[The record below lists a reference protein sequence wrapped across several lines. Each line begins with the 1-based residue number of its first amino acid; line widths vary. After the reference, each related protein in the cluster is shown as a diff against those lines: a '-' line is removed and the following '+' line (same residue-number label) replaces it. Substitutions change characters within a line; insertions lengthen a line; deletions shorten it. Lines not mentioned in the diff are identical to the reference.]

1 MKIRRYSH
9 AYKLQAV
16 HDIESPHVS
25 AAVVVR
31 KYSHIDGT
39 TLMSWMR
46 QFGSANFVD
55 SAADPEKPQRANPLA
70 KLRSELR
77 LTKQV
82 LADVHMELAL
92 EKAYLS
98 EACQQLDQTVE
109 DFKKKPAGR
118 RRTRRCKPSR
128 S

>member
-55 SAADPEKPQRANPLA
+55 SAADPEKRN
-70 KLRSELR
+70 R
-77 LTKQV
+77 
-82 LADVHMELAL
+82 
-92 EKAYLS
+92 
-98 EACQQLDQTVE
+98 
-109 DFKKKPAGR
+109 PAEPSYGAGGGYGR
-118 RRTRRCKPSR
+118 MAA
-128 S
+128 